1 MSRKL
6 YLEDL
11 HVGRRLHSKRVTISA
26 EDIIRFAR
34 DNDPQ
39 YFHLD
44 EAAAKD
50 SMFGGLVASGWQTGA
65 LSIRLLIDSADP
77 PFAGGIVG
85 VEAHI
90 GWKLPV
96 RPGDSLRVEAE
107 LTRIVLPR
115 RHADRGFVS
124 MDIATYNQ
132 RDEVVLTQRVTVVV
146 FRDPARAGVAEGS
159 LSAD

>member
-1 MSRKL
+1 MTKKL

-11 HVGRRLHSKRVTISA
+11 RVGQRLRSKSVTISA
-26 EDIIRFAR
+26 EDIVRFAR

-65 LSIRLLIDSADP
+65 LSVKLLIDSADP
-77 PFAGGIVG
+77 PFAGGLVG
-85 VEAHI
+85 VDAHI
-90 GWKLPV
+90 AWKLPV

-107 LTRIVLPR
+107 VIRIVHPR
-115 RHADRGFVS
+115 RHHDRGFVS
-124 MDIATYNQ
+124 MDMSTYNQ
-132 RDEVVLTQRVTVVV
+132 RGEIVLTQSVTVIA
-146 FRDPARAGVAEGS
+146 FRDPARSGAAED
-159 LSAD
+159 AR

>member
-1 MSRKL
+1 MTKML

-11 HVGRRLHSKRVTISA
+11 RVGQKLRSNSVTIST
-26 EDIIRFAR
+26 EDILRFAR

-65 LSIRLLIDSADP
+65 LSVKLLIDSADP
-77 PFAGGIVG
+77 PFAGGLVG

-90 GWKLPV
+90 AWKLPV

-107 LTRIVLPR
+107 VTRIVHPR
-115 RHADRGFVS
+115 RHHDRGFVS
-124 MDIATYNQ
+124 MDMATYNQ
-132 RDEVVLTQRVTVVV
+132 RRDIVLTQSVTVIA
-146 FRDPARAGVAEGS
+146 FRDPARGGAADNAG
-159 LSAD
+159 